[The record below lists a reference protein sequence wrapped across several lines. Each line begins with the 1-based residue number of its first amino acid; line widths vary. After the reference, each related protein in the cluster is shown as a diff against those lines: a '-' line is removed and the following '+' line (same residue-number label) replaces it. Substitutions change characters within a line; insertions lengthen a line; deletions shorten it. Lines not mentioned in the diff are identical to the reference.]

1 MTSAFPRGPVTREWI
16 SCRFGANRRAPHLK
30 SRNLAAHITPWEW
43 CQTTVH
49 LTRFGG
55 HLILAE
61 GRRKESRY
69 GTSVE
74 VPG

>member
-1 MTSAFPRGPVTREWI
+1 VTRYP
-16 SCRFGANRRAPHLK
+16 SFC
-30 SRNLAAHITPWEW
+30 SAALRTRSL
-43 CQTTVH
+43 H

-61 GRRKESRY
+61 GRRKESRH

-74 VPG
+74 IPG

>member
-1 MTSAFPRGPVTREWI
+1 VDMHVRQAM
-16 SCRFGANRRAPHLK
+16 
-30 SRNLAAHITPWEW
+30 
-43 CQTTVH
+43 H

-61 GRRKESRY
+61 GRRKESQD
-69 GTSVE
+69 GTSIE

>member
-1 MTSAFPRGPVTREWI
+1 MSAIPVV
-16 SCRFGANRRAPHLK
+16 L
-30 SRNLAAHITPWEW
+30 LALDLM
-43 CQTTVH
+43 H

-74 VPG
+74 VPGGVPA